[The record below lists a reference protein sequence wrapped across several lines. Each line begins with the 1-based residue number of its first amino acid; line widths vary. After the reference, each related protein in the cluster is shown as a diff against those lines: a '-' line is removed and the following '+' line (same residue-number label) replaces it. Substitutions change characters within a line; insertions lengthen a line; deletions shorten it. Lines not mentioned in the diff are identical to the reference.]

1 MASNI
6 DAGVGQHA
14 TVTNPTGLAGSTTQ
28 NPLTPVEAGNDSTTS
43 AYTTVTSSDP
53 LVPELVVGPIA
64 TATLTNTVSGLAD
77 GTYTVNVTGGS
88 GYDAQITYTVGTNIA
103 GSLLIADAG
112 RGYMVGDV
120 LTAEGDTVT
129 VTVAT
134 LS

>member
-14 TVTNPTGLAGSTTQ
+14 TITNPTGLAGSVNQ
-28 NPLTPVEAGNDSTTS
+28 NPLTPVEAGKNSAKS

-64 TATLTNTVSGLAD
+64 TANLTNTVSGLAD
-77 GTYTVNVTGGS
+77 NTYTVNALGGS
-88 GYDAQITYTVGTNIA
+88 GSGAQITYTVGTNVA
-103 GSLLIADAG
+103 SSLLIADAG
-112 RGYMVGDV
+112 DGYMVGDV